1 MSPLRGRALRLT
13 TVGIVV
19 GCLVVAALV
28 DGSGS
33 QSDAGTGA
41 VVTGPRVPS
50 ADSVETAWY
59 CAEGTGNPGGRADE
73 RLYIANVDERPG
85 RARVSVMQGPDAA
98 PKVTEVALAPGALA
112 TLRVGDLLP
121 TAEPGVLVEV
131 TGAQAVV
138 SHSITGNRDGG
149 VGPCAR
155 DTSTSWHFAAGTT
168 VRGAQLFLALF
179 NPFSDDAIADI
190 GFLTQGGPLA
200 PEDLQGFVVPARSR
214 VTVSVH
220 DFARRDDLVATEVN
234 VRRGRVVAEQSQT
247 LDGSTDTGGRRGL
260 TLSLG
265 APALSRRWEFANG
278 AVGNGRTT
286 SLLLANPDSLPTN
299 ATIRTRLDG
308 GALEPETV
316 SIPARSSV
324 AVDVGR
330 RIPPGVGFS
339 LRVDGRIPIVA
350 ETLDSQKDPAPTAQR
365 GIATEIG
372 ATRPA
377 RRWIDAPARATS
389 TSQDAIAIANP
400 NGRVAV
406 ARLRVWRAGKATTPP
421 DLERIQLAAGKRT
434 VIDLVRLK
442 VPADAFVEVTADRPV
457 VVDRISSGMPG
468 LTEASTVPDYGG

>member
-1 MSPLRGRALRLT
+1 VSPLRGRALRLT
-13 TVGIVV
+13 IIGIVV

-28 DGSGS
+28 VGSGS
-33 QSDAGTGA
+33 GSDDGTAA
-41 VVTGPRVPS
+41 VVTGARVPS

-73 RLYIANVDERPG
+73 RLYVANVDSRPG
-85 RARVSVMQGPDAA
+85 RARVSVMQGPDTA
-98 PKVTEVALAPGALA
+98 PKVTEVPLAAGSVA

-131 TGAQAVV
+131 TGARAVV

-155 DTSTSWHFAAGTT
+155 DASTTWHFAAGTT

-179 NPFSDDAIADI
+179 NPFADDAIADI
-190 GFLTQGGPLA
+190 AFLTQGGPLA
-200 PEDLQGFVVPARSR
+200 PEDLQGFVIPARSR

-220 DFARRDDLVATEVN
+220 DFARRDDLVATEVA

-247 LDGSTDTGGRRGL
+247 LDGSDTTGGRRGL
-260 TLSLG
+260 SLSLG
-265 APALSRRWEFANG
+265 APALSRRWEIANG
-278 AVGNGRTT
+278 SVGNGRAA
-286 SLLLANPDSLPTN
+286 SLLLANPGSLPTN

-316 SIPARSSV
+316 SIPARSSI

-330 RIPPGVGFS
+330 RVPAGVGFS
-339 LRVDGRIPIVA
+339 LRVDGRTPIVA
-350 ETLDSQKDPAPTAQR
+350 ETFDSQKSPAPTAQR

-377 RRWIDAPARATS
+377 RRWIDLPARATS
-389 TSQDAIAIANP
+389 ASQDAIAIANP
-400 NGRVAV
+400 NAGATV
-406 ARLRVWRAGKATTPP
+406 ARVRVWRAGKATTPP
-421 DLERIQLAAGKRT
+421 DLGRIELAAGKRT
-434 VIDLVRLK
+434 VIDLARLK
-442 VPADAFVEVTADRPV
+442 VPTDAFVEVTANRPV
-457 VVDRISSGMPG
+457 VVDRMSNGMPG
-468 LTEASTVPDYGG
+468 LTEASTIPDYDR

>member
-1 MSPLRGRALRLT
+1 VSPLTGRALRLT
-13 TVGIVV
+13 IIAIVA

-33 QSDAGTGA
+33 GSDTSSAA

-50 ADSVETAWY
+50 PDSVETAWY

-73 RLYIANVDERPG
+73 RLFIANVDSRPG

-98 PKVTEVALAPGALA
+98 PKVTEVPLAASSLA
-112 TLRVGDLLP
+112 TLRIGDILP
-121 TAEPGVLVEV
+121 VAEPGVLVEV
-131 TGAQAVV
+131 TGARAVV

-155 DTSTSWHFAAGTT
+155 DASTTWHFAAGTT

-179 NPFSDDAIADI
+179 NPFADDAIADI

-200 PEDLQGFVVPARSR
+200 PEDLQGFVIPARSR

-247 LDGSTDTGGRRGL
+247 LDGTDGRRGL

-265 APALSRRWEFANG
+265 TAALSRRWEFANG
-278 AVGNGRTT
+278 GVGSGRTE
-286 SLLLANPDSLPTN
+286 SLLLANPDSLPTS

-316 SIPARSSV
+316 SIPARSSI

-330 RIPPGVGFS
+330 RIPAGVGFS
-339 LRVDGRIPIVA
+339 LRVDGRIPVVA
-350 ETLDSQKDPAPTAQR
+350 ETFDSQKSPAPTSQR

-377 RRWIDAPARATS
+377 RRWIDVPARATS
-389 TSQDAIAIANP
+389 SSQDAIAIANP
-400 NGRVAV
+400 TGRVAV

-421 DLERIQLAAGKRT
+421 DLERIELAAGKRT
-434 VIDLVRLK
+434 VIDLARLK
-442 VPADAFVEVTADRPV
+442 VPIDAFVEVTANRPL
-457 VVDRISSGMPG
+457 VVDRVSSGMPG
-468 LTEASTVPDYGG
+468 LTEAGAVPDYDH